1 MSNSRRD
8 FLKRGTLMAV
18 AAGVPLGLSEKASAF
33 GLEETAQRQGLKLAA
48 FKSQLGSNFL
58 IHNEGSKVSV
68 KLIDVTNLAS
78 PKDAQTGKE
87 GFSLVFKGPGGTLL
101 KQDTFVIEHNK
112 LGKFSFLLV
121 PIRFK
126 NNSAPHYEAVI
137 NHLCP

>member
-18 AAGVPLGLSEKASAF
+18 AAGVPLGLAEKAS
-33 GLEETAQRQGLKLAA
+33 GLGLTETSQKTGLQLAS
-48 FKSQLGSNFL
+48 FKSQLGSNFM
-58 IHNEGSKVSV
+58 IHNEGSKVRV
-68 KLIDVTNLAS
+68 KLIDVANLAS
-78 PKDAQTGKE
+78 AKQAQTGKE
-87 GFSLVFKGPGGTLL
+87 GFSLVFKGPGDTLL
-101 KQDTFVIEHNK
+101 KQNTFVIEHDK

-126 NNSAPHYEAVI
+126 NNSAPHYEAVV

>member
-18 AAGVPLGLSEKASAF
+18 AAGVPLALTEKASAF
-33 GLEETAQRQGLKLAA
+33 GLEETSQKQGLKLAA
-48 FKSQLGSNFL
+48 FKSQLGSNFM

-78 PKDAQTGKE
+78 AKDTQTGKE
-87 GFSLVFKGPGGTLL
+87 GFSLVFKGPGGNVL
-101 KQDTFVIEHNK
+101 KQDTFVIEHAK